1 MGLYLWA
8 DGVRGD
14 GSGAEE
20 LVARADRA
28 FAGAEGIQGREGQE
42 VAWLALGMLRN
53 AAARDSATGSA
64 LLRTAVDELLER
76 ANRCSGLLDHYG
88 DGRFR
93 RRFAN
98 FATQIYGLLAL
109 SAAAA
114 EDERALPA
122 ARALADRL
130 IALQLADGGWPW
142 LDDVDR
148 GSVAERYEVYSVH
161 QHAMAP
167 MGLLELFEATGER
180 RYADAAAH
188 GLGWIHGRN
197 ELGLEMVDEGEQ
209 LIYRSIRR
217 RRPFDRL
224 VLYASTATLLVAR
237 RNPTFAGKQL
247 ELNATCRPYELGW
260 LLEAWHGREH
270 LAGDVRG
277 RLRPSVDLGAP
288 FGEVLAVAGLEGAG
302 VRALTPGPPL
312 PQLVEARE
320 VEWRAVPDRRR
331 ASAQAEVAVGGVDEP
346 STRDPGRVA
355 PHAEEPTKT
364 L

>member
-1 MGLYLWA
+1 MQLQDGLFCTERVRGDARPHGRSVRYSLMTYIGLTKADGCGFDLDVIRSALWSALDAPELRPGDFGLYLWA

-42 VAWLALGMLRN
+42 VAWLALGLLRN

-76 ANRCSGLLDHYG
+76 ANRSSGLLDHYG

-114 EDERALPA
+114 ADERALPA

-142 LDDVDR
+142 LYDVDR
-148 GSVAERYEVYSVH
+148 GSVVERYEVYSVH

-247 ELNATCRPYELGW
+247 ELNATCRPCELGW

-270 LAGDVRG
+270 LAG
-277 RLRPSVDLGAP
+277 
-288 FGEVLAVAGLEGAG
+288 E
-302 VRALTPGPPL
+302 
-312 PQLVEARE
+312 VEAGSG
-320 VEWRAVPDRRR
+320 RA
-331 ASAQAEVAVGGVDEP
+331 
-346 STRDPGRVA
+346 
-355 PHAEEPTKT
+355 
-364 L
+364 